1 MRMLA
6 YATLAVLAGFAPG
19 WAEEIHRWTDSSGRV
34 HYSNTPTGRS
44 ADGAPSPSGQA
55 YEPSGGGQAYDPS
68 GDAEARPGVREHDP
82 EAPAPAA
89 AAQSATEAD
98 DAFSTQASL
107 RRSTLARDI
116 RDTEKRI
123 KGIDARLSD
132 LQRVRARNAQGSAA
146 TGGVRASLD
155 VRSDE
160 EERLAEQ
167 REELS
172 KHATEVRNDY
182 TKLRQEVTS
191 RLGTT
196 PPWWIDAP

>member
-6 YATLAVLAGFAPG
+6 YATLAVLAGFGPG

-34 HYSNTPTGRS
+34 HYSNTPSGRS
-44 ADGAPSPSGQA
+44 ADDTPSPSGQA
-55 YEPSGGGQAYDPS
+55 YEPSGGSQAHEPG
-68 GDAEARPGVREHDP
+68 GDAEAIPGTRAYDP
-82 EAPAPAA
+82 EAPAASAA
-89 AAQSATEAD
+89 APSAADTEG
-98 DAFSTQASL
+98 AFSTQASL
-107 RRSTLARDI
+107 RRSTLARDL

-123 KGIDARLSD
+123 KSIDARLSD
-132 LQRVRARNAQGSAA
+132 LQRVRAKNAQGSAA

-155 VRSDE
+155 VRSEE
-160 EERLAEQ
+160 EERLAEE
-167 REELS
+167 REELT
-172 KHATEVRNDY
+172 KHATDVRNDY

>member
-19 WAEEIHRWTDSSGRV
+19 RAEEIHRWTDSSGRV

-55 YEPSGGGQAYDPS
+55 YDPS
-68 GDAEARPGVREHDP
+68 GDAEARPTARGHDP

-89 AAQSATEAD
+89 AAPSTAD
-98 DAFSTQASL
+98 AYDAFSTQASL

-123 KGIDARLSD
+123 KGIDSRLSD

-146 TGGVRASLD
+146 TGGVKASLD

-167 REELS
+167 REELT